1 MIPVWR
7 LAIVFLL
14 FGCSS
19 TSSNQSTF
27 VTAPALW
34 RQETPIEPPK
44 AETKQDT
51 APVQPN
57 TAEIKSAIR
66 ASDEARKLLDRR
78 RYILDAGSDK
88 DNVH

>member
-27 VTAPALW
+27 VAPAPR

-44 AETKQDT
+44 IQTKRDA
-51 APVQPN
+51 APAQPDN
-57 TAEIKSAIR
+57 AEIKSAIR
-66 ASDEARKLLDRR
+66 ASEEARKLLDRR

-88 DNVH
+88 DNAH